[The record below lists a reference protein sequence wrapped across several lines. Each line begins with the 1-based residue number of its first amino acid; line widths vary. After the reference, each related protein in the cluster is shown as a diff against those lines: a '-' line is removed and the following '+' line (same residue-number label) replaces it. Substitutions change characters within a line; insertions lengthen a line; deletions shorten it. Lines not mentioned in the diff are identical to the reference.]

1 MVGKKPDG
9 RRPTMADVAARA
21 GVSKMTVSRVL
32 NQRPGVADETA
43 ERVLEVV
50 DSLNYV
56 RSHRGRSLAVGRSQV
71 LGMIVLDISSEWI
84 WPLVHGAGRQA
95 EELGYQVLLRTTGTG
110 EVASFDLHQPPL
122 DSDLLDG
129 LIVVSWLVPLSF
141 ARQLAARKYPVV
153 LIDAFQRPD
162 DVSWVGTQDRQG
174 ARQAVDKLVALGH
187 TRIGFISGGRQP
199 FLARQRQLGFDEG
212 MAAAKLDGSDIPVVH
227 GAFTQ
232 VSGYQAALELLR
244 QPRPPTAII
253 AANDLMAFGVLRA
266 ANDLGRHVPLDLS
279 VVGFDDIASAS
290 HTQPPLTTVARP
302 YGEMGASAVRLL
314 IDLISTPIEQR
325 QALQVDLPTEWVDR
339 QSTAPLAVP

>member
-1 MVGKKPDG
+1 VRKKNDS

-32 NQRPGVADETA
+32 NQHAGVADETA
-43 ERVLEVV
+43 QRVVAAV
-50 DSLNYV
+50 DELNYV
-56 RSHRGRSLAVGRSQV
+56 RSHRGRSLAVGRSHV

-95 EELGYQVLLRTTGTG
+95 EELGYQVLLRTTGAG
-110 EVASFDLHQPPL
+110 EVASFDLGQPPL

-129 LIVVSWLVPLSF
+129 LIIVSWLVPLSF

-153 LIDAFQRPD
+153 LIDAFERPS
-162 DVSWVGTQDRQG
+162 DVSWVGTRDEEG
-174 ARQAVDKLVALGH
+174 ARLAVEHLVSQGH
-187 TRIGFISGGRQP
+187 TRIGFISGGRRPYIAQ
-199 FLARQRQLGFDEG
+199 QRQLGYEQG
-212 MAAAKLDGSDIPVVH
+212 MAKAKLSGGDIPVVH

-244 QPRPPTAII
+244 QPRPPTAIL
-253 AANDLMAFGVLRA
+253 AANDLMALGVLRA

-302 YGEMGASAVRLL
+302 YGDMGASAVRLL
-314 IDLISTPIEQR
+314 IDLISKPVEER
-325 QALQVDLPTEWVDR
+325 QPQQVDLPTEWIGR
-339 QSTAPLAVP
+339 QSTAPLAMR